1 MLEQDQDPTVNVRP
15 PVTTWDLPNYFNKL
29 VSRSCVSL
37 GDSHQ
42 VNTNSTKTKHRGNK
56 GSTTVGWGSAS
67 CLNCSRND
75 VQTKPA
81 NSRSCNAGIKN
92 HQSSLVTLLNLAVD
106 SCGYETIY
114 QLVDRSLLLVEEDV
128 DIRGTVSMAQTFV
141 EESAD
146 INSSQESD
154 DESASQEVIVSFQW
168 WNLYSTVKQMVQSS
182 NYSGRKP
189 SGIAISS

>member
-1 MLEQDQDPTVNVRP
+1 M
-15 PVTTWDLPNYFNKL
+15 
-29 VSRSCVSL
+29 
-37 GDSHQ
+37 
-42 VNTNSTKTKHRGNK
+42 
-56 GSTTVGWGSAS
+56 
-67 CLNCSRND
+67 
-75 VQTKPA
+75 
-81 NSRSCNAGIKN
+81 
-92 HQSSLVTLLNLAVD
+92 VTLLNLAVD

-168 WNLYSTVKQMVQSS
+168 
-182 NYSGRKP
+182 
-189 SGIAISS
+189 